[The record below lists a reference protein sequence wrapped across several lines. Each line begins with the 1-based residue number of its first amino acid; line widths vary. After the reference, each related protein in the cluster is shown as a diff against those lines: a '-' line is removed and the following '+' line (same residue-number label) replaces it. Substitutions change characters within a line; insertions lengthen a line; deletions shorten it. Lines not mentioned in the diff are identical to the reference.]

1 MTDNLTVRVTPDVL
15 KAQVNTLGQ
24 EGDKDRVSC
33 LNLPSHIREFYP
45 KEGTNIIRFLLP
57 KEAFAEFSNNAVA
70 PDFLHFGK
78 RMNTHFVDG
87 NLYVAPAGWNGVGIT
102 NDVTYNLRKGYWD
115 AQEEQCRTM
124 APRKRV
130 LCFVADYE
138 GDKDNENPK
147 LCIWNA
153 PLRTLETEIK
163 SLFDYV
169 YTFSKDGTSDF
180 ISNTDSKRVI
190 FTYNKAD
197 DAPGSYSSFQLF
209 PDETNVGYKTDYLE
223 TLPFFTELI
232 NVTSEDELVRK
243 VKASLEGDSFD
254 FGKNVSTETER
265 DVTNDIP
272 TATAETEDVD
282 TVSGAGSD
290 FKGLQL

>member
-1 MTDNLTVRVTPDVL
+1 MTDNLTVRVTPDLL
-15 KAQVNTLGQ
+15 KAQVETLGQ
-24 EGDKDRVSC
+24 EEKDRVSC
-33 LNLPSHIREFYP
+33 LTLPSHVREFYP
-45 KEGTNIIRFLLP
+45 KEGVNIVRFLLP
-57 KEAFAEFSNNAVA
+57 KEAFKEFSNNAVA

-102 NDVTYNLRKGYWD
+102 NDVTYNIRKGYWD

-130 LCFVADYE
+130 LCFVYDYE
-138 GDKDNENPK
+138 GDKSNDNPQ
-147 LCIWNA
+147 LCLWNA

-163 SLFDYV
+163 SLYGFV
-169 YTFSKDGTSDF
+169 STFAPENSGDF
-180 ISNTDSKRVI
+180 ISMKDSNRVM
-190 FTYNKAD
+190 FTYNKSE
-197 DAPGSYSSFQLF
+197 DAPGSYSSFQLY
-209 PDETNVGYKTDYLE
+209 PNEDKIGYETDYLE
-223 TLPFFTELI
+223 NLPFFTELV
-232 NVTSEDELVRK
+232 NVTNEDTLVEK
-243 VKASLEGDSFD
+243 VKNSLEGDSFD

-272 TATAETEDVD
+272 TTTTEAENVE

-290 FKGLQL
+290 FKGLRL